1 MRYIPA
7 PVRKSK
13 PDFSLS
19 TINIIFLL
27 LLFYLVSG
35 SLLQQAEREA
45 DLPLTRDLPI
55 EQLPRP
61 LLLLTQEALV
71 LDGRPIGHAAL
82 ADAALEAMEGSPPR
96 EFLNVLAERDVPA
109 TRLLQLVGHLQ
120 AAGIAVRLVTLRDVG
135 RSDGDAGP

>member
-7 PVRKSK
+7 PPRKSK
-13 PDFSLS
+13 PHFSLS

-45 DLPLTRDLPI
+45 DLPVTHDLPI

-61 LLLLTQEALV
+61 LLLLTQDALV
-71 LDGRPIGHAAL
+71 LDGRPIGQAAL
-82 ADAALEAMEGSPPR
+82 ADAVLEAMAGTPPR
-96 EFLNVLAERDVPA
+96 EFLNVLAERDVSA

-120 AAGIAVRLVTLRDVG
+120 GAGVEVRLVTLRDVARPDRG
-135 RSDGDAGP
+135 AGP